1 MSVLSDLP
9 GTLRHMT
16 AATVLTADQRHSALT
31 ELPDWRYWLGSL
43 HTAYDCGSPA
53 AAVALIG
60 EIASASE
67 LRDHHPD
74 VDWRYRHVFLRLTTY
89 SRSGQVTARDVELA
103 ADISA
108 AAAQLRAAAVP
119 TLCRTVE
126 VAVDAVD
133 PAALA
138 QPWASALGYTVD
150 AQGNLKDPYRR
161 NCSVW
166 FQQTPTPDASR
177 MHIDVQVEDSTA
189 DAVLEEA
196 VTRGARRVD
205 DRFRPSFTVLADAES
220 NRLCICTD
228 LGRD

>member
-1 MSVLSDLP
+1 
-9 GTLRHMT
+9 MT
-16 AATVLTADQRHSALT
+16 AATVLTPDERRCALA
-31 ELPDWRYWLGSL
+31 ERPDWRYWLGSL
-43 HTAYDCGSPA
+43 HTAYDCSSPA
-53 AAVALIG
+53 AALALIA
-60 EIASASE
+60 EIGRASE

-74 VDWRYRHVFLRLTTY
+74 VDWRYRHVFLRLTTHAQ
-89 SRSGQVTARDVELA
+89 SGRVTAKDMELA

-108 AAAQLRAAAVP
+108 AAAQQSAPAVP

-133 PAALA
+133 PATLS
-138 QPWASALGYTVD
+138 QPWATTLGYTVD
-150 AQGNLKDPYRR
+150 AQGNLSDPYRR

-189 DAVLEEA
+189 DAILDET
-196 VTRGARRVD
+196 VTQGALRID
-205 DRFRPSFTVLADAES
+205 DRFRPSFTVLADGDG
-220 NRLCICTD
+220 NRICICTD